1 MKIQVRFFASLR
13 EATGSEQLEIDL
25 PLGSTT
31 KKLLAVVVENVDES
45 ARELILSDN
54 VRIAVNQELTE
65 AAVTLSDGDE
75 VALMP
80 PITGG

>member
-13 EATGSEQLEIDL
+13 EATGSVQLQIDL

-31 KKLLAVVVENVDES
+31 EKLLAVVVESVDES
-45 ARELILSDN
+45 ARELILSHN
-54 VRIAVNQELTE
+54 VRIAVNQELTDAE
-65 AAVTLSDGDE
+65 VTLSDGDE